1 LASSNASPS
10 LIAEEPTV
18 EILFEDEAMAN
29 AAPEASK
36 VATPMRLKLELE
48 DFVPCDFDNKGA
60 SSFPFAEL
68 FETVPYV
75 FILC

>member
-1 LASSNASPS
+1 V
-10 LIAEEPTV
+10 V
-18 EILFEDEAMAN
+18 ELLFEDEAMAN

-36 VATPMRLKLELE
+36 VATPMRLKLELD
-48 DFVPCDFDNKGA
+48 DFVDPCDFESKGA